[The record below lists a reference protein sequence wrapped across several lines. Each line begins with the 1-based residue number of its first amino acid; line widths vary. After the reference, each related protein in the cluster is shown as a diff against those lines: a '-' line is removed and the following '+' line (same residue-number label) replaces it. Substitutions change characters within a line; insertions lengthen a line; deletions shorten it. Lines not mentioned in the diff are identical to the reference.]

1 MAIGMSNEGFRWVY
15 GINEGLMKGATSQ
28 VMGLPLYK
36 KEMRS
41 ERREGWEGR
50 DSEQTDGVGEK
61 RVEV

>member
-1 MAIGMSNEGFRWVY
+1 MNLGFHNFSSLCVYECSQMAIGMSNEGFRWVY

-41 ERREGWEGR
+41 DLREG
-50 DSEQTDGVGEK
+50 
-61 RVEV
+61 